1 MSGNLYPGLRE
12 AQHHPDGL
20 NIRLT
25 EIFGFNNSIQNINIS
40 KRFKIMNPKSTKRSL
55 EHIKL

>member
-25 EIFGFNNSIQNINIS
+25 EIFGLNNSIQNI
-40 KRFKIMNPKSTKRSL
+40 KDFKKI
-55 EHIKL
+55 